1 MNKQFKNRKTPAFAL
16 APMLLFLQ
24 GCSTLSSSEGSQES
38 ALAALRANVNR
49 DLQTRKLPNGKEY
62 CAELAKTQKAQDSCT
77 GDLEDGFYLSNRD
90 KERARK
96 TLNDGINRLINVDR
110 ACKWWQVGCK
120 AKD

>member
-1 MNKQFKNRKTPAFAL
+1 MSKQFKNRKTLAFAL

-24 GCSTLSSSEGSQES
+24 GCVTPSSKGGSHES
-38 ALAALRANVNR
+38 ALTALRANVNR

-62 CAELAKTQKAQDSCT
+62 CAELARTQKEQDACT

-96 TLNDGINRLINVDR
+96 ILNEGINRLINVDR